1 MLAPAP
7 PPPGAGT
14 GDFAGPEHVQAE
26 RANMRHGTAPAPAG
40 APRAAA
46 TGATPPAVYRA
57 TVSVHSECE
66 RSVRLFRGATSGRG
80 RYAAGGTYGWHS
92 PNTIATYHLS
102 GDDELCIVD
111 ENDRDVVACTQPPDG
126 AQLRVTPSC
135 GGFSRR

>member
-7 PPPGAGT
+7 SPP
-14 GDFAGPEHVQAE
+14 
-26 RANMRHGTAPAPAG
+26 
-40 APRAAA
+40 APRASA
-46 TGATPPAVYRA
+46 TGTSATAAAAAPPAVYQA
-57 TVSVHSECE
+57 TVSVRNDCA
-66 RSVRLFRGATSGRG
+66 RSVRLFRGDTSGRG